1 MRMAITYLESVVVG
15 ALQGVSELFP
25 VSSLGHSILLPAW
38 VGGKW
43 GDDLSMSAKDSPYLA
58 LLVAMHVATA
68 IALVIY
74 FWRDWVH
81 ILTGLFDVV
90 RTREIR
96 TPEARLGVL
105 LIIATI
111 PVGVAGLLLEKIVR
125 NYLGTPIP
133 TSAFLALN
141 GFVLLSAEL
150 MRKRGGVHDRDLAV
164 TSPTGRAG
172 DLSSQDTVLLPTTD
186 PEWASDVRLS
196 RLTIKDVL
204 IIGSAQIAALFPGI
218 SRSGS
223 TIVAGLLKGMR
234 HEDAARFAFMLA
246 TPVILAAG
254 VLKTPE
260 LLKPENHEILG
271 PALAGSVVAGVLS
284 YFSVKFLT
292 GYFETKTLTPFAIYC
307 MLAGIGSLVYFTV
320 TG

>member
-1 MRMAITYLESVVVG
+1 MAITYLESIVVG

-25 VSSLGHSILLPAW
+25 VSSLGHSILMPAW
-38 VGGKW
+38 VGGQWAK
-43 GDDLSMSAKDSPYLA
+43 DLDMSAKDSPYLA

-68 IALVIY
+68 LALVI
-74 FWRDWVH
+74 FFRRDWVR
-81 ILTGLFDVV
+81 IIGGLWDVL

-105 LIIATI
+105 LIVATI
-111 PVGVAGLLLEKIVR
+111 PVGLAGLLLEKAVR

-133 TSAFLALN
+133 TSIFLALN

-150 MRKRGGVHDRDLAV
+150 LRTRVKVEAV
-164 TSPTGRAG
+164 VTPSGRAA
-172 DLSSQDTVLLPTTD
+172 DLSSQDTVVLPIAD
-186 PEWASDVRLS
+186 PDRASDLRLS
-196 RLTIKDVL
+196 QLGVKNAL
-204 IIGSAQIAALFPGI
+204 LIGSAQIAALFPGI

-223 TIVAGLLKGMR
+223 TIVAGLFKGMS

-254 VLKTPE
+254 VLKMPE
-260 LLKPENHEILG
+260 LFKPENHDILG

-284 YFSVKFLT
+284 YISIKFLT
-292 GYFETKTLTPFAIYC
+292 AYFETKTLTPFAIYC
-307 MLAGIGSLVYFTV
+307 LVAGIGSLVFFSIQ
-320 TG
+320 G

>member
-1 MRMAITYLESVVVG
+1 MAITYLESIVVG

-38 VGGKW
+38 IGGQW
-43 GDDLSMSAKDSPYLA
+43 GTDLDMSAKDSPYLA

-68 IALVIY
+68 LALVI
-74 FWRDWVH
+74 FFRRDWVR
-81 ILTGLFDVV
+81 ILTGLWDAV
-90 RTREIR
+90 RMREIR

-105 LIIATI
+105 LVIATI
-111 PVGVAGLLLEKIVR
+111 PVGLAGLLLEKAVR

-133 TSAFLALN
+133 TSVFLAVN

-150 MRKRGGVHDRDLAV
+150 LRTRAKSEQMLTPA
-164 TSPTGRAG
+164 GRPA
-172 DLSSQDTVLLPTTD
+172 DLSMQDTVVLPISD
-186 PEWASDVRLS
+186 PDRASDVRLS
-196 RLTIKDVL
+196 RLGAKDAL
-204 IIGSAQIAALFPGI
+204 LIGSAQIAALFPGI

-223 TIVAGLLKGMR
+223 TIVAGLFKGLR
-234 HEDAARFAFMLA
+234 HEDAARFAFLLA

-260 LLKPENHEILG
+260 LFKPANHDILG

-284 YFSVKFLT
+284 YISVMFLT
-292 GYFETKTLTPFAIYC
+292 SYFETKTLTPFAVYC
-307 MLAGIGSLVYFTV
+307 LVAGIGSAAFFTLR
-320 TG
+320 G